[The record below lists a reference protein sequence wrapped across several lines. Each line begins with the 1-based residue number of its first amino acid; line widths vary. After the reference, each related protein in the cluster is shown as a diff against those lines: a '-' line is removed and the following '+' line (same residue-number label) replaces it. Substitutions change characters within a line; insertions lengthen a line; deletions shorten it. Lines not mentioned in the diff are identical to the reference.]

1 MQDPVSLQEPFTYST
16 TIIYILLVIIVLLI
30 ISLFIKKRE
39 KKVQKV
45 EVKLVHAPNL
55 FVIKKTYLDKIDDL
69 LKRVKSNNISN
80 RKGYHELSK
89 IIRGFVFETTNINV
103 LSLSL
108 KEVSNYNIPYLK
120 DLMEEYY
127 SPEFSRVSTSDIT
140 ASIEKTREVINR
152 WR

>member
-30 ISLFIKKRE
+30 ISLFVKKRE

-45 EVKLVHAPNL
+45 EVKLVPVPNL
-55 FVIKKTYLDKIDDL
+55 FVIKKNYLDKIDSL
-69 LKRVKSNNISN
+69 LNRVKNNEVTN

-108 KEVSNYNIPYLK
+108 KEVGNYNIPYLK

-127 SPEFSRVSTSDIT
+127 SPEFARTSTSDIIS
-140 ASIEKTREVINR
+140 SIEKTREVINK

>member
-16 TIIYILLVIIVLLI
+16 TIIYTLLVIIVLLI

-120 DLMEEYY
+120 VKGKNHFLPLTFLTMTIARTIKIIRT
-127 SPEFSRVSTSDIT
+127 P
-140 ASIEKTREVINR
+140 RE
-152 WR
+152 